1 MTKNFS
7 IDPICVT
14 MHSQEFCQFL
24 SSTGVI
30 LLHNQNCVN
39 EVFSLEKVYA
49 SGCSAKVQ
57 LIFWVISSLPKSWKS
72 DSFYVKVTNEAKL
85 TNVKLLLQS
94 QHKI

>member
-14 MHSQEFCQFL
+14 MHGQEFCQFL

-57 LIFWVISSLPKSWKS
+57 LIFLSHFIITKELEVRFVLCKG
-72 DSFYVKVTNEAKL
+72 Y
-85 TNVKLLLQS
+85 
-94 QHKI
+94 

>member
-57 LIFWVISSLPKSWKS
+57 LIFFE
-72 DSFYVKVTNEAKL
+72 SFHHYQRAG
-85 TNVKLLLQS
+85 S
-94 QHKI
+94 QIRFM